1 MEQLKA
7 LGYSYDD
14 EGTLRDEEGNQFSW
28 KGQEQYDKLA
38 ESVLQNAQDAVSE
51 KMETRTLRSGSPIF
65 ISNLESKKILV
76 IIQGSGRVRAGVWG
90 CAICINEIGG
100 LKKGTMISYIEAAK
114 AQDYGI
120 LILNPNWTDPEE
132 NMPPSPRTAI
142 EHVKMA
148 WREVVLPMVEA
159 GATIDVVAHSNGGR
173 CFMELITDE
182 SVAKT
187 VRRVAFT
194 DSYHQEGQ
202 VKRLGEEG
210 KKVLDGIRNYV
221 PSDKPLGEPVEEWIS
236 LKNHMQQDKLGVQ
249 CLSAQCGD
257 HAMTNFTALETIM
270 AWFTA
275 P

>member
-1 MEQLKA
+1 MEELKD
-7 LGYSYDD
+7 LGYHYDD

-38 ESVLQNAQDAVSE
+38 NAVLQNAQDAVSA
-51 KMETRTLRSGSPIF
+51 KMETRKLKSGCPIF
-65 ISNLESKKILV
+65 VSNLESKRILV

-100 LKKGTMISYIEAAK
+100 LKKGTMISYIDAA
-114 AQDYGI
+114 QNQNYGI
-120 LILNPNWTDPEE
+120 VILNPNWVEE
-132 NMPPSPRTAI
+132 GAPLSPRTGVD
-142 EHVKMA
+142 HVKQA
-148 WREVVLPMVEA
+148 WNEVVVPLLNE

-182 SVAKT
+182 CMAKT

-194 DSYHQEGQ
+194 DSYHHPSQ
-202 VKRLGEEG
+202 VQKLGEEG
-210 KKVLDGIRNYV
+210 RKVLGGIRNYV
-221 PSDKPLGEPVEEWIS
+221 PSEKPLDEPVEEWVS
-236 LKNHMQQDKLGVQ
+236 LKNRMTRESMGVQ

-257 HAMTNFTALETIM
+257 HAMTNFGALGTIM
-270 AWFTA
+270 AWFSS